1 MSKVHYFQRYNQK
14 ENVVTNNTLLLLS
27 RLYSRS
33 PLYLE
38 AFLNDLAEESDIEVG
53 VGFTQQNP
61 SSGGSV
67 TDGLLV
73 QRSLKVAVET
83 KVVPNASLD
92 QLEKHLKAFDGEDT
106 QILLLLAPSEPNNAF
121 RESLDRAV
129 RDHNARH
136 EGEVLHVCTTFGRIL
151 QSFEGALP
159 SHDYEMQ
166 ELLEDYKDFCA
177 GEGLLPREEYRM
189 RAVPCGRT
197 IEENSALG
205 VYYQPA
211 SRPYRAHKYIGLYKH
226 KRVQYVGELEAIIA
240 ADLTQDGPRRVDGST
255 PPTPEQRSRIE
266 YAMRSAREIH
276 GSDITRNYRFF
287 LVDRFYPTD
296 FRKASSGGMMN
307 HRYFDLGEILG
318 TDDLPETEE
327 IATRLSG
334 KEW

>member
-38 AFLNDLAEESDIEVG
+38 AFLNDLVEEGDIDVG
-53 VGFTQQNP
+53 IGFTQQDP

-73 QRSLKVAVET
+73 QRSLKMVVET
-83 KVVPNASLD
+83 KIVPNARLD
-92 QLEKHLKAFDGEDT
+92 QLEKHLAVFDGEET
-106 QILLLLAPSEPNNAF
+106 QILLLLAPSEPTLDF
-121 RESLDRAV
+121 RERLGRAV
-129 RDHNARH
+129 RDHSALH
-136 EGEVLHVCTTFGRIL
+136 EGEVLHVCATFGRII
-151 QSFEGALP
+151 QSYEGALP
-159 SHDYEMQ
+159 SHDYEMW

-189 RAVPCGRT
+189 RAVPCGKT

-211 SRPYRAHKYIGLYKH
+211 SRPYRDHKYVGIYKH
-226 KRVQYVGELEAIIA
+226 KRVQYVGEIEATIA
-240 ADLTQDGPRRVDGST
+240 ADLTQNGLQRVDGGV
-255 PPTPEQRSRIE
+255 PPTLEQCARIE
-266 YAMRSAREIH
+266 DAVRSAQERH
-276 GSDITRNYRFF
+276 GFDIGTNHRFF
-287 LVDRFYPTD
+287 LVGRFFPTD
-296 FRKASSGGMMN
+296 YRKASPGGMLN

-318 TDDLPETEE
+318 IDNLPDAEG
-327 IATRLSG
+327 IAERLAG